1 MSDLPPPAPQK
12 VLPPGVTL
20 TSPWAR
26 LGAYVLELVLY
37 CVTLGI
43 GWLIWAAVIGGN
55 GHTPAKKL
63 LNQRVIDN
71 STMKP
76 VGLGRMF
83 WVRGFVCGLIA
94 PFAIIFTIFILL
106 FMPFWDRNNQNLWD
120 KISSTYVVND
130 PTDAWATRPNLAQP
144 DLR

>member
-1 MSDLPPPAPQK
+1 MTNLPPPTPHAG
-12 VLPPGVTL
+12 LPAGVTL

-26 LGAYVLELVLY
+26 LGALLLEGILAT
-37 CVTLGI
+37 VTLGI

-55 GHTPAKKL
+55 GQTPAKKL
-63 LNQRVIDN
+63 LKQRVIDT

-83 WVRGFVCGLIA
+83 WMRWFVCGLIT
-94 PFAIIFTIFILL
+94 PLAIFLTAGILL
-106 FMPFWDRNNQNLWD
+106 FMPFWDKNNQNLWD

-130 PTDAWATRPNLAQP
+130 PADAWATRPDLA
-144 DLR
+144 